1 MNALTLIREH
11 SNPSGADIAPTQRP
25 APVLFTEEAALCDW
39 IAHAVPGALMIY
51 FRGYL
56 ACDRMPSQSPFGDK
70 DRKRLVAVAN
80 RALRA
85 AEDGLVHLIQRR
97 HGPQDYSCIAVKARG
112 RLKARVIPTPT
123 ANAGGGG

>member
-1 MNALTLIREH
+1 MNALTPIREL
-11 SNPSGADIAPTQRP
+11 SDPSVADIASTQRP
-25 APVLFTEEAALCDW
+25 WAVLFTEEAAFCDW
-39 IAHAVPGALMIY
+39 IANALPGVAMIY

-97 HGPQDYSCIAVKARG
+97 HGPQDYSYIAIKARS
-112 RLKARVIPTPT
+112 RLKARIIL
-123 ANAGGGG
+123 AGAVAGR